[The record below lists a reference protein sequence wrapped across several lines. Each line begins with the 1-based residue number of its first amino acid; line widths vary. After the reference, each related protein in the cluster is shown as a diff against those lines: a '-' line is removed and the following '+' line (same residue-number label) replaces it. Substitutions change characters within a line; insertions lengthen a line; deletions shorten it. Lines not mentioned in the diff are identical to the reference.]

1 MKRAERVFRLN
12 IFFAIAFALTNC
24 GIIYSQSP
32 FYSIKF
38 SVEDSGTINH
48 NDEYVIDVTTC
59 SFSYDPVITSGDYW
73 FGKDTSLLN
82 WQNLPDSVLKTMSCK
97 NSIVNGS
104 AYESSNQAMVWE
116 NIYAIRIVR
125 NLSDTMLI
133 VFPVKIKSFVTFID
147 LGSIP
152 FKSGIFDLTNDI
164 NYTFSQ
170 WLRLELPEG
179 YNWLPGGKDKGIL
192 NSINLTK

>member
-12 IFFAIAFALTNC
+12 LIFTIAFVLANC
-24 GIIYSQSP
+24 GILYSQSP
-32 FYSIKF
+32 YYSIKF

-59 SFSYDPVITSGDYW
+59 SFSYEPVVPSGDYW
-73 FGKDTSLLN
+73 FGKDTSLLD
-82 WQNLPDSVLKTMSCK
+82 WGNLPDSVLKTMSCK
-97 NSIVNGS
+97 NSIVNGL

-170 WLRLELPEG
+170 WLKLEIPTG
-179 YNWLPGGKDKGIL
+179 YSWLPGEKDKGIL
-192 NSINLTK
+192 RSINSKK